1 MDSVSP
7 ALPFL
12 NPWNQLEP
20 VRDVSEQS
28 DFDFIDSTELIDQ
41 RLQVVQGSLV
51 EPILFLRVDFLL
63 EEAQYAAEAVLFY

>member
-20 VRDVSEQS
+20 VRDVSKQS
-28 DFDFIDSTELIDQ
+28 DFDFVDSRELIDQ

-51 EPILFLRVDFLL
+51 ETVLFLRVDFLL

>member
-12 NPWNQLEP
+12 NPWNQLKP
-20 VRDVSEQS
+20 VRDVYEQS
-28 DFDFIDSTELIDQ
+28 DFDFVDSRELIDQ

-51 EPILFLRVDFLL
+51 ETVLFLRVDFLL

>member
-20 VRDVSEQS
+20 VRDVSEQI
-28 DFDFIDSTELIDQ
+28 DFDFVDSRELIDQ

-51 EPILFLRVDFLL
+51 ETVLFLRVDFLL

>member
-1 MDSVSP
+1 VDSVSP

-51 EPILFLRVDFLL
+51 ETVLFLRVDFLL

>member
-28 DFDFIDSTELIDQ
+28 DFDFVDSMELIDQ

-51 EPILFLRVDFLL
+51 ETVLFLRVDFLL

>member
-28 DFDFIDSTELIDQ
+28 DFDFVDSRELIDQ

-51 EPILFLRVDFLL
+51 ETVLFLRVDFLL
-63 EEAQYAAEAVLFY
+63 

>member
-28 DFDFIDSTELIDQ
+28 DFDFVDSRELIDQ

-51 EPILFLRVDFLL
+51 ETVLFLRVDFLL

>member
-28 DFDFIDSTELIDQ
+28 DFDFVGCRELIDQ

>member
-1 MDSVSP
+1 VDSVSP

-28 DFDFIDSTELIDQ
+28 DFDFVDSRELIDQ

-51 EPILFLRVDFLL
+51 ETVLFLRVDFLL

>member
-1 MDSVSP
+1 VDSVSP

-28 DFDFIDSTELIDQ
+28 DFDFVDSRELIDQ
-41 RLQVVQGSLV
+41 RLQVIQGSLV
-51 EPILFLRVDFLL
+51 ETILFLRVDFLL

>member
-28 DFDFIDSTELIDQ
+28 DFDFVDSRELIDQ

-51 EPILFLRVDFLL
+51 ETVLFLRVDFLL
-63 EEAQYAAEAVLFY
+63 EEVQYAAEAVLFY

>member
-28 DFDFIDSTELIDQ
+28 DFDFVDSWELIDQ

-51 EPILFLRVDFLL
+51 ETVLFLRVDFLL

>member
-28 DFDFIDSTELIDQ
+28 NFDFVDSRELIDQ
-41 RLQVVQGSLV
+41 RIQVV
-51 EPILFLRVDFLL
+51 
-63 EEAQYAAEAVLFY
+63 